1 MSRPAFLVDN
11 LLSPRSYPGHTL
23 AASSTDTGTS
33 VRSLSAGRR
42 RRDLSG
48 WKASTLNT
56 AAYVRCTFDQPRMF
70 NCLWIDRDHNLATES
85 VNVAMSD
92 DGWTTEL
99 ELTAQT
105 VPSVATP
112 NARLYSGNLL
122 RTDEGALLWYLGDQ
136 AAHEIEV
143 RFPAMGTGLRPE
155 LAGLML
161 GQLWAPEH
169 APEKPFDWLRPTSLR
184 QQHRDV
190 HAQWTEGGMGSY
202 RNGTL
207 RIKCGSFWE
216 AEIGALHIEDL
227 YGSRGRGMVTI
238 PDDEAAERAVF
249 HFSPPGEAIGFMIEP
264 GRGWSY
270 PQTQIPIM
278 EEDPVIR

>member
-1 MSRPAFLVDN
+1 MGRPAMLVDN
-11 LLSPRSYPGHTL
+11 LLNPRSYPSHTL
-23 AASSTDTGTS
+23 AASSTESGTS

-48 WKASTLNT
+48 WKASALNT
-56 AAYVRCTFDQPRMF
+56 DAYVRCTFDQLRLF
-70 NCLWIDRDHNLATES
+70 NCLWIDRDHNLDGES
-85 VNVAMSD
+85 VSVALSD

-105 VPSVATP
+105 VPSQAYP
-112 NARLYSGNLL
+112 NTRLYSGNML

-136 AAHEIEV
+136 VAHEIEV
-143 RFPAMGTGLRPE
+143 RVAAMGAGLRPE
-155 LAGLML
+155 IAGLMV

-169 APEKPFDWLRPTSLR
+169 AAEKPYDFFLPSSLR

-202 RNGTL
+202 RDGTL

-227 YGSRGRGMVTI
+227 FGSRGRGMVTI
-238 PDDEAAERAVF
+238 PDDETAERAVF
-249 HFSPPGEAIGFMIEP
+249 SFVPPGERVGFVVEP
-264 GRGWSY
+264 GKEWSY
-270 PQTQIPIM
+270 PQVTIPIK